1 MEEVYTIKNKN
12 GLYATYGR
20 SEFKKGLRFAR
31 LYKSKETA
39 LRHYFSNCG
48 QYEDLSL
55 VKIQIK
61 ILGEEMLFPYQ
72 FKENQIMRKED

>member
-1 MEEVYTIKNKN
+1 MAIVYAIKDKD

-20 SEFKKGLRFAR
+20 SEFKEGLRFAR

-48 QYEDLSL
+48 KYEDLSL
-55 VKIQIK
+55 VKIEIK
-61 ILGEEMLFPYQ
+61 EVSEEKLIPYQ
-72 FKENQIMRKED
+72 FVENRGE